1 MRISVIGAGYLGAT
15 HALCMASLGHEVVVV
30 DIDAERIQ
38 QFNEGSIPFFEPG
51 LAELFQKVRQS
62 GKLSFT
68 TQMQNISG
76 CEMHFLCIGTPQ
88 SKDGMRADLS
98 ALESAFSSVL
108 EHATVGSTIVGK
120 STVPVGTAQRLAD
133 VIESHQKQ
141 LALNWN
147 PEFLREGHAVA
158 DTLHPNRIV
167 IGART
172 AQEAKRLADFYQ
184 SVSPDAPQFIT
195 NFPTAELVKVAANA
209 FLATKI
215 SFINAMSEVADATGA
230 DVSLLADAIGID
242 DRIGRKFLGAGIG
255 FGGGC
260 LPKDIRAFLARA
272 EELGLGDSL
281 NFLRE
286 FDLINQ
292 RARSRAVAV
301 ALQELGDPRGKK
313 VAVLG
318 VAFKPDSDD
327 VRDSPALEIA
337 QTLSGLGATVSVHDP
352 RALASA
358 AAKAPELH
366 YSDSI
371 PETLRGA
378 DLTMHLTEWA
388 LYRTLEPQVLRE
400 LVKTPT
406 IFDGRNV
413 LEVTAW
419 QGAGWKLL
427 ALGRP
432 L

>member
-184 SVSPDAPQFIT
+184 GVSPDAPQFIT

-230 DVSLLADAIGID
+230 DVSLLADAIGVD

-281 NFLRE
+281 NFLHE